1 MAVVVDRAN
10 LSYLGEQ
17 RAIRLH
23 LGGNRSRHEQ
33 QGGNAPSH
41 FHRSLSQT
49 RVMPFPAPGR
59 SRAEPVGAHLSWTE
73 DLNDGQACAAGAF
86 ETRSRAD
93 DLPSLA
99 HSTGV
104 DRRLWR
110 GPKVRADSFRRSS

>member
-10 LSYLGEQ
+10 LSNLGEQ

-73 DLNDGQACAAGAF
+73 DLNDGQA
-86 ETRSRAD
+86 
-93 DLPSLA
+93 
-99 HSTGV
+99 
-104 DRRLWR
+104 WR
-110 GPKVRADSFRRSS
+110 GVRIRNPFAGKRPPLARASQG